1 MPGLER
7 AIELAHY
14 AHEGQFR
21 FNGDEYVTH
30 PLGVMEIARLLGH
43 SEATQI
49 CAVLHDAPEDSE
61 GRVTVESLEEEGY
74 GPEII
79 TPLDL
84 LTKAPGED
92 YDLYVARLVT
102 NPRSRI
108 VKKIDLFK
116 NMDLTGIENP
126 TRKQI
131 LNVEKYGRA
140 AVYIAR
146 FPQPIT

>member
-1 MPGLER
+1 MSDLER

-14 AHEGQFR
+14 AHEGQTR
-21 FNGDEYVTH
+21 ISGEPYITH
-30 PLGVMEIARLLGH
+30 PLMVLDIVRMQGH

-61 GRVTVESLEEEGY
+61 GRVTLASLEEEGF

-84 LTKAPGED
+84 LTKVEDD
-92 YDLYVARLVT
+92 YDLYVSRLAT
-102 NPRSRI
+102 NPRARA
-108 VKKIDLFK
+108 VKKADLFT
-116 NMDLTGIENP
+116 NMNLTGIENP

-131 LNVEKYGRA
+131 LNVEKYGHA
-140 AVYIAR
+140 MVYLAR
-146 FPQPIT
+146 FPQPII